1 MKVRRIAVA
10 ITLALLLGCGS
21 SATKFKF
28 NIIPVEDEWQLG
40 ANLARDV
47 AHQVQLV
54 NDAESLAYLRDMG
67 TRIVAQIPPSNPTST
82 QTWEFLI
89 VRDEAV
95 NAFAIPGGHI
105 YVNTG
110 LIKSAHNASELAG
123 VLAHEI
129 AHVATRH
136 TTQQMSNEYGISTLT
151 KAALGSNPSTYQQ
164 VLAQVLS
171 NGALAHFNRDQEKEA
186 DDLGVHYM
194 FGAGYDPHGMANMFR
209 TLLAE
214 QKSRPNAVERFF
226 ASHPLTEDR
235 IKDVEE
241 QASKLPKKTNLITD
255 EQQFH
260 TVKEKL
266 Q

>member
-1 MKVRRIAVA
+1 MCTVEGGRVSMKVRRIAVA

-129 AHVATRH
+129 AHVAMRH
-136 TTQQMSNEYGISTLT
+136 TTQQMSNEYGIS
-151 KAALGSNPSTYQQ
+151 
-164 VLAQVLS
+164 
-171 NGALAHFNRDQEKEA
+171 
-186 DDLGVHYM
+186 
-194 FGAGYDPHGMANMFR
+194 
-209 TLLAE
+209 
-214 QKSRPNAVERFF
+214 
-226 ASHPLTEDR
+226 
-235 IKDVEE
+235 
-241 QASKLPKKTNLITD
+241 
-255 EQQFH
+255 
-260 TVKEKL
+260 
-266 Q
+266 